1 MDITPFK
8 DQMQKALNYLES
20 EFKNLQIGRASTGL
34 VENITVHASYGYM
47 KIPQVAHI
55 TILDT
60 QTLKIEPWD
69 KKECASITKA
79 IYDAEL

>member
-1 MDITPFK
+1 MDISIYQN
-8 DQMQKALNYLES
+8 QMQKALIYLEN
-20 EFKNLQIGRASTGL
+20 EYKNLQLGRASTGL
-34 VENITVHASYGYM
+34 VENVTVHASYGDM

-55 TILDT
+55 TILDS

-69 KKECASITKA
+69 KKECANITKA